1 MWRNYVAKLCTRW
14 YTPVALYEPSA
25 KGVRGSINCPE
36 SKESKGWLLLY
47 VSIIQITHVGFDVP
61 IDPIDPTGSVA

>member
-14 YTPVALYEPSA
+14 YTPDALYEPSV
-25 KGVRGSINCPE
+25 KGVRGSTNCPK

-47 VSIIQITHVGFDVP
+47 VSIIQITHVTYVVS
-61 IDPIDPTGSVA
+61 INATGSVA